1 MVEEELQL
9 TMPDGMA
16 DAVLF
21 SPEPTRPLPG
31 VLHLLDISM
40 ERLVFRGGVSEA

>member
-1 MVEEELQL
+1 MFEEELQL
-9 TMPDGMA
+9 PMPDGLA

-21 SPEPTRPLPG
+21 SPEPSRLLPG

-40 ERLVFRGGVSEA
+40 ERLVFCGGVSEA